1 MALPMIVFA
10 SGLVPERLAGEFVL
24 GMTVVNDGVRY

>member
-1 MALPMIVFA
+1 MAQPMIAFA

-24 GMTVVNDGVRY
+24 CMTVINDGVRY